1 MMMRAIWQRVRSGS
15 MYGRRAREAGGRDGS
30 MDALISAALR
40 RPSWWRIGLR
50 HQDRNK
56 TKRAALAMRT
66 VLDVNSGDALPEG
79 AHGFWGGRCPHER
92 GRLECCARLSK
103 QDSLVAVGEQAVM
116 PDAVEAAGQ
125 HVKREAAQE
134 FDGLEVHDS
143 SAPAVRVVLVAKAH
157 RSFIGEHHPFSR
169 RPRPPPLT
177 PHTPHPPPP
186 L

>member
-40 RPSWWRIGLR
+40 RPSCWRIGLR

-92 GRLECCARLSK
+92 GRLEGCARLSK
-103 QDSLVAVGEQAVM
+103 QDSLVAVSQPART
-116 PDAVEAAGQ
+116 PDAAERAGP
-125 HVKREAAQE
+125 HVSRGSARESCAPQAQ
-134 FDGLEVHDS
+134 D
-143 SAPAVRVVLVAKAH
+143 A
-157 RSFIGEHHPFSR
+157 R
-169 RPRPPPLT
+169 RPA
-177 PHTPHPPPP
+177 
-186 L
+186 